1 MQLIQLNNVGRK
13 FHKYINNDEFL
24 RGTSN
29 FKNFN
34 LESSEFWALRNIYM
48 NINEGEI
55 IGIIGRNGSGK
66 STLLNIIAGNLPVS
80 EGEITVKGK
89 VSALLTLG
97 AGFQDELTGKEN
109 IYLNATLLGYKKQD
123 IGKNFLS
130 ILEYSE
136 LGDFIDAP
144 IGTYSGG
151 MKMRLGFSI
160 AIHKDF
166 DILVTDEV
174 IAVGDVYFQKK
185 CLEKMVDFKRQGKT
199 MLIATQDLSMIERF
213 CDRAY
218 LLEDGQII
226 FSGAPSEAAEKYRM
240 LLNKKKVLSETF
252 RTNMVKETK
261 RWASDLAEWGR
272 REGTKEV
279 VIKEVVILNKWGL
292 KTNKVKLGDR
302 ITARAYFSVKEEID
316 NFHFGIAIFRED
328 GVYCYGP
335 NTKFD
340 GLSIEH
346 LSKGDGYFEL
356 NYKELL
362 LMPGTYYISVAV
374 WDSEETLAYDY
385 HKCKYKIEVVGALV
399 FGQLLSLPSMWN
411 HSKSPNYSGQPKI
424 DYYPNLDYLADKWG
438 SQLKNDLITL
448 ESVKC
453 LNNYGIEDSVF
464 VTGRGMKIKVDF
476 KIDKSLN
483 KSFILWLGTYRS
495 DGIYCDG
502 SIKKITAKDIN
513 SEILIYP
520 KLRLLPGGY
529 KISVGIWDLEK
540 EIFLMYSHGI
550 HSFNMISEKRDH
562 GTVYLEHHWNW
573 RIPKGGP
580 V

>member
-1 MQLIQLNNVGRK
+1 MQLIKLNNVGRK

-24 RGTSN
+24 RSTSN

-34 LESSEFWALRNIYM
+34 LENTEFWALKNIYM
-48 NINEGEI
+48 SIDEGEI
-55 IGIIGRNGSGK
+55 VGIIGRNGSGK

-80 EGEITVKGK
+80 EGEITATGK

-109 IYLNATLLGYKKQD
+109 IYLNAALLGYKKQD

-130 ILEYSE
+130 ILEFSE
-136 LGDFIDAP
+136 LGDFIEAP
-144 IGTYSGG
+144 LGTYSAG
-151 MKMRLGFSI
+151 MRMRLGFSI

-199 MLIATQDLSMIERF
+199 MLIATQDLSMVERF
-213 CDRAY
+213 CDGAY

-252 RTNMVKETK
+252 RMNMVKETK

-279 VIKEVVILNKWGL
+279 VIKEVVILNRWGL

-302 ITARAYFSVKEEID
+302 ITVRAYFSVNEEID

-362 LMPGTYYISVAV
+362 LMPGIYYISVAV

-411 HSKSPNYSGQPKI
+411 HSKSPSYSGQQKI
-424 DYYPNLDYLADKWG
+424 DPYPDLDYLTDKWG

-464 VTGRGMKIKVDF
+464 VTGRDMKIKVDF
-476 KIDKSLN
+476 KIDKSLG
-483 KSFILWLGTYRS
+483 KSFILWLGIYRS
-495 DGIYCDG
+495 DGIYCHG

-540 EIFLMYSHGI
+540 EIFLIYSHGI
-550 HSFNMISEKRDH
+550 HSVNMISEKRDH

-573 RIPKGGP
+573 RIPKGGL